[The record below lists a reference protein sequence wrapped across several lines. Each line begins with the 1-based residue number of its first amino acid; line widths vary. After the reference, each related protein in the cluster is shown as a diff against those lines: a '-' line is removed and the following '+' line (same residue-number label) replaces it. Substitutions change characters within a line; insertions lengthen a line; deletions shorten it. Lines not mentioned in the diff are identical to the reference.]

1 MAFRKYQKVERQ
13 EVLSEGD
20 HKRVESHLHKLGKT
34 SAADLTDEERE
45 ELQKQ
50 LAKSR

>member
-13 EVLSEGD
+13 EVLSKD
-20 HKRVESHLHKLGKT
+20 NHKRIGSFLKRFGKT
-34 SAADLTDEERE
+34 SASELTDEQRE

-50 LAKSR
+50 LAK